1 MNDNRST
8 PPRKRK
14 RRPTLLDVA
23 RMAGV
28 GTTTVSR
35 VINGGHYVD
44 PATMSKVQDVIERL
58 GYQPSQAA
66 RALKGEKT
74 HSIGMIVPTLRDP
87 FFANLASVVQ
97 QITRQKNY
105 LLIVLASED
114 DPLQEMA
121 ELDRFRS
128 YRVDGML
135 VVPPRVQTQRFLSA
149 VKSLAIPTVALD
161 RPLEMRCSSVLCDN
175 FEAAKAAVQHLLAHG
190 RRRVLCLG
198 GDPDLYTIKERV
210 RGYEDAVADAG
221 LKPRVLT
228 GADARQLISALKE
241 RFANLRERPDA
252 IFAVHGD
259 ASVSAYEFLLD
270 SSYKIPQEVA
280 LIGFD
285 EFPLAGTLRPTLSVI
300 RQPIHELG
308 TTAARMLFEQI
319 DGEAGNPRRITIA
332 TELIPR
338 MSCGCEHRT
347 DAPRHL

>member
-1 MNDNRST
+1 
-8 PPRKRK
+8 
-14 RRPTLLDVA
+14 LVDVA
-23 RMAGV
+23 QMAGV

-44 PATMSKVQDVIERL
+44 PTTKSKVLDVMERL

-114 DPLQEMA
+114 DPLQETD
-121 ELDRFRS
+121 ELDRFRG

-135 VVPPRVQTQRFLSA
+135 VVPPRVQTQRFLRA

-161 RPLEMRCSSVLCDN
+161 RPLEMRASAVLCDN
-175 FEAAKAAVQHLLAHG
+175 FEAAKGAVQHLLAHG
-190 RRRVLCLG
+190 RRRILCLG
-198 GDPDLYTIKERV
+198 GDPDLYTIQERV
-210 RGYEDAVADAG
+210 RGYEEAVTDAR

-228 GADARQLISALKE
+228 GADARQLTSALRE
-241 RFANLRERPDA
+241 RFANSRERPDA
-252 IFAVHGD
+252 IFAIYGG
-259 ASVSAYEFLLD
+259 ASVVAYEFLID
-270 SSYKIPQEVA
+270 SSCKVPEEVA

-300 RQPIHELG
+300 RQPINELG

-319 DGEAGNPRRITIA
+319 DGELGNPRRITIA
-332 TELIPR
+332 TELVPR
-338 MSCGCEHRT
+338 MSCGCESRADGT
-347 DAPRHL
+347 RHF

>member
-1 MNDNRST
+1 MNENPST
-8 PPRKRK
+8 SQRKKK
-14 RRPTLLDVA
+14 RRPTLHDVA
-23 RMAGV
+23 QMAGV

-44 PATMSKVQDVIERL
+44 PTTMSRVQGVMHQL

-66 RALKGEKT
+66 RSLKAEKT

-87 FFANLASVVQ
+87 FFANLASAVQ
-97 QITRQKNY
+97 QVTRQKNY

-114 DPLQEMA
+114 DPLQETA

-149 VKSLAIPTVALD
+149 VRSLAIPTVALD
-161 RPLEMRCSSVLCDN
+161 RPLEMRGSSVICDN
-175 FEAAKAAVQHLLAHG
+175 FEAAKNAVQHLLAHG

-198 GDPDLYTIKERV
+198 GDPSLYTIQERV
-210 RGYEDAVADAG
+210 RGYQEAVAEAR
-221 LKPRVLT
+221 LKPRVLS
-228 GADARQLISALKE
+228 GADPRQLTSALKE
-241 RFANLRERPDA
+241 RFANLRERPDG
-252 IFAVHGD
+252 IFAAYGD
-259 ASVSAYEFLLD
+259 ASVVAYEFLVD
-270 SSYKIPQEVA
+270 SSYKIPQDVA

-300 RQPIHELG
+300 RQPIQELG
-308 TTAARMLFEQI
+308 TTAARILFEQI
-319 DGEAGNPRRITIA
+319 EGEPGNPRRITIA

-338 MSCGCEHRT
+338 MSCGCESRMNG
-347 DAPRHL
+347 PRHP

>member
-1 MNDNRST
+1 MNENPST
-8 PPRKRK
+8 LKRKKK

-44 PATMSKVQDVIERL
+44 PATMSKVQEVMERL
-58 GYQPSQAA
+58 GYQPSHAA
-66 RALKGEKT
+66 RALKSEKT
-74 HSIGMIVPTLRDP
+74 YSIGMIVPTLRDP
-87 FFANLASVVQ
+87 FFANLASAVQ
-97 QITRQKNY
+97 QVTRQKNY
-105 LLIVLASED
+105 VLIVLASED
-114 DPLQEMA
+114 DPLQETA

-161 RPLEMRCSSVLCDN
+161 RPLEMRSSSVICDN
-175 FEAAKAAVQHLLAHG
+175 FEASKGAVQHLLDHG
-190 RRRVLCLG
+190 RRRILCLG
-198 GDPDLYTIKERV
+198 GDPNLYTIQERV
-210 RGYEDAVADAG
+210 RGYEEAVANAR

-228 GADARQLISALKE
+228 GADSRQLTNALKE
-241 RFANLRERPDA
+241 HFANVRERPDG
-252 IFAVHGD
+252 IFAVYGD
-259 ASVSAYEFLLD
+259 ASVSAYEFLID
-270 SSYKIPQEVA
+270 SAYKIPQEVA

-300 RQPIHELG
+300 RQPINELG
-308 TTAARMLFEQI
+308 TTAARILFEQI
-319 DGEAGNPRRITIA
+319 EGGPGNPRSVTIA

-338 MSCGCEHRT
+338 MSCGCERRT
-347 DAPRHL
+347 DRPRHA

>member
-1 MNDNRST
+1 MKDH
-8 PPRKRK
+8 PAPLQRKK
-14 RRPTLLDVA
+14 QRRPTLADVA

-44 PATMSKVQDVIERL
+44 AATMSKVRSVMERL

-74 HSIGMIVPTLRDP
+74 HSIGLIVPTLRDP
-87 FFANLASVVQ
+87 FFANLASAVQ
-97 QITRQKNY
+97 RITREKNDV
-105 LLIVLASED
+105 LIVLASED
-114 DPLQEMA
+114 DSLQEII

-135 VVPPRVQTQRFLSA
+135 IVPPRVQTQGFLNA
-149 VKSLAIPTVALD
+149 VKSLAIPTIALD
-161 RPLEMRCSSVLCDN
+161 RPLETRCSSVTCDN
-175 FEAAKAAVQHLLAHG
+175 FDASKNAVEHLLAHG
-190 RRRVLCLG
+190 RRRILCLG
-198 GDPDLYTIKERV
+198 GDPLLYTIKERI
-210 RGYEDAVADAG
+210 RGYEEAMANAG

-228 GADARQLISALKE
+228 GADARLLLSALKE
-241 RFANLRERPDA
+241 QFADSRERPDA

-259 ASVSAYEFLLD
+259 ASVSAYEFLID
-270 SSYKIPQEVA
+270 SSYKVPQDVA

-300 RQPIHELG
+300 RQPIDELG
-308 TTAARMLFEQI
+308 VTAARVLFEQI
-319 DGEAGNPRRITIA
+319 EGEPGAPRQIIIA

-338 MSCGCEHRT
+338 MSCGCEPRT
-347 DAPRHL
+347 

>member
-1 MNDNRST
+1 MKENHSTSPKKKNR
-8 PPRKRK
+8 P
-14 RRPTLLDVA
+14 PTLLDVA
-23 RMAGV
+23 RLAGV

-44 PATMSKVQDVIERL
+44 AATMSRVRKVIEQL

-66 RALKGEKT
+66 RALKSAT
-74 HSIGMIVPTLRDP
+74 TYSIGMIVPTLRDP
-87 FFANLASVVQ
+87 FFANLASAVQ

-105 LLIVLASED
+105 VLIVLASED
-114 DPLQEMA
+114 DSAQEIT

-135 VVPPRVQTQRFLSA
+135 VVPPRVQTQRFLKA

-161 RPLEMRCSSVLCDN
+161 RPLDMPCSSVICDN
-175 FEAAKAAVQHLLAHG
+175 FDASKSAVQHLLAHG

-198 GDPDLYTIKERV
+198 GDPDLYTIQERM
-210 RGYEDAVADAG
+210 RGYEEAIADAG
-221 LKPRVLT
+221 LKPRVQT
-228 GADARQLISALKE
+228 GANARQLVSSLKE
-241 RFANLRERPDA
+241 RFANTRERPDA

-259 ASVSAYEFLLD
+259 ASVSAYEFLID
-270 SSYKIPQEVA
+270 SSYKIPEEIA

-300 RQPIHELG
+300 RQPINEIG
-308 TTAARMLFEQI
+308 TTAARVLFEQI
-319 DGEAGNPRRITIA
+319 EGELKTPKKITIA

-338 MSCGCEHRT
+338 MSCGCERLS
-347 DAPRHL
+347 RGI